1 MKTFGG
7 VVRLSFL
14 LRNAAPIFVGA
25 ALCTQMIAC
34 ADENDPKTWV
44 KRLDDP
50 AQRSTAVKRLS
61 DYFND
66 QMTKSGNDR
75 DKPEIKALLDVIVEP
90 MTKVYTAGTLDEK
103 TRKELM
109 KTLADTRDPRTTPA
123 LAKAFSDYE
132 PGKNDEDVKFAA
144 QSVNGMAT
152 AGKLTDQGVIDAL
165 WTVFSKF
172 QVSKAKSIELVKAL
186 HEAVLAVKSPS
197 YGPKAVEKLG
207 AAVTPDVDSQ
217 KDQIQFWQLTSIQV
231 IKLIKYVPAVKP
243 LVTVL
248 LTPSKSDLRATASSA
263 LLTMGKDA
271 EPVLLAAFNGTDPDL
286 AKLAFADKTHLTI
299 LADTLGSISR
309 PGGKDA
315 ILKALPA
322 VDNDTNRRWLTTT
335 LVKFPTDSRTIA
347 AFEDAY
353 KKMPSASNEDIAA
366 RGAVAQATSQFY
378 DATVVDFLLKEIAGA
393 KGDNAS
399 ALQIPAL
406 EAAIKLMVPAQ
417 KEAVGAAV
425 AKLTGFMAKN
435 GTETERGQMGLIK
448 GLYDASVTVLGKC
461 GQDAACYSKV
471 LDEPVVS
478 GAGGNSKAIK
488 AAWMAA
494 MYGNDATRLDLT
506 GKVANVK
513 NPGARLAL
521 VEAID
526 HLAPKG
532 DAVAAGALEKV
543 VEADTASGN
552 KDLQAGDDVVVKV
565 ALRLRARS

>member
-14 LRNAAPIFVGA
+14 LRNAAPIFAGA
-25 ALCTQMIAC
+25 AMCTQMIAC

-75 DKPEIKALLDVIVEP
+75 EKPEIKALLDVIVEP

-109 KTLADTRDPRTTPA
+109 KTLADTRDARTTPA

-231 IKLIKYVPAVKP
+231 IKLIKYAPAVKP
-243 LVTVL
+243 LVIVL

-263 LLTMGKDA
+263 LLTMGKEA
-271 EPVLLAAFNGTDPDL
+271 EPVLLAAFNATDPDL

-299 LADTLGSISR
+299 LADTLGAISR
-309 PGGKDA
+309 PGGKEA
-315 ILKALPA
+315 ILKALPG
-322 VDNDTNRRWLTTT
+322 VDNETNRRWLATS
-335 LVKFPTDSRTIA
+335 LVKFPTDARTIA

-378 DATVVDFLLKEIAGA
+378 DATVVDFLLKEITAA

-417 KEAVGAAV
+417 QAGVGAAV
-425 AKLTGFMAKN
+425 AKLTAFMAHN

-448 GLYDASVTVLGKC
+448 GLYDASVTTLQKC
-461 GQDAACYSKV
+461 GQDAGCYVKV
-471 LDEPVVS
+471 LDEPIVS

-494 MYGNDATRLDLT
+494 MYGNDATRAALT
-506 GKVANVK
+506 AKVTNVR

-532 DAVAAGALEKV
+532 DTAAAGTLEKV